1 MLEIKNL
8 TKKFNQKTVLNDVSL
23 TVKQGE
29 IAFLLGAS
37 GVGKSTLLRIL
48 NGLETYDSGSI
59 ELNEKPLSKNPH
71 AVGMVFQQFN
81 LFDHMTVERNITFAL
96 EHAAKKTVE
105 QAKHIAHGLL
115 EKYGLADK
123 AQLYPSQLSGGQK
136 QRLAIARSLALK
148 PLVICM
154 DEPTSALDPLLTNYV
169 AQAIQDL
176 SAEGYIVL
184 VASHDTALLKALEC
198 TIYLMDKGTIAQ
210 SSASSEFRRNEN
222 SFPLIKQF
230 VEGTFETKTQKA
242 E

>member
-8 TKKFNQKTVLNDVSL
+8 VKKFNHKVVLNNVSL
-23 TVKQGE
+23 SVKQGE
-29 IAFLLGAS
+29 IAFLLGSS

-48 NGLETYDSGSI
+48 NGLETYDGGTI
-59 ELNEKPLSKNPH
+59 TLNNKPLFNNPH

-96 EHAAKKTVE
+96 EKAAKKTADE
-105 QAKHIAHGLL
+105 AKTIAHTLL
-115 EKYGLADK
+115 EKYGLSDK

-148 PLVICM
+148 PYVICM

-176 SAEGYIVL
+176 SQEGYIVL
-184 VASHDTALLKALEC
+184 VASHDTALLKALDC
-198 TIYLMDKGTIAQ
+198 TIYLMDKGTIVQ
-210 SSASSEFRRNEN
+210 SAPSNEFRRNEG

-230 VEGTFETKTQKA
+230 VEGTFETTGEKA
-242 E
+242 K

>member
-8 TKKFNQKTVLNDVSL
+8 TKKFNQKVVLNCVSL
-23 TVKQGE
+23 TVRPGE
-29 IAFLLGAS
+29 IAFLLGSS

-48 NGLETYDSGSI
+48 NGLETCDSGSI
-59 ELNEKPLSKNPH
+59 TLNNKPLAENPH

-96 EHAAKKTVE
+96 EHAAKKTPSE
-105 QAKHIAHGLL
+105 AKALAHSLL

-148 PLVICM
+148 PFVICM

-176 SAEGYIVL
+176 SQEGYIVL
-184 VASHDTALLKALEC
+184 VASHDTSLLKALNC
-198 TIYLMDKGTIAQ
+198 TIYLMDTGTIVQ
-210 SSASSEFRRNEN
+210 SAPSQEFRQHEDA
-222 SFPLIKQF
+222 FPLIKQF
-230 VEGTFETKTQKA
+230 VDGTYKNYSKKA
-242 E
+242 